1 MFSSKTV
8 SFLVAAVTFTVS
20 ACSTPPV
27 AGEAASTEAGE
38 HSILGLY
45 HAPTPVG
52 HPRAAQREWQA
63 AQHWERLAAAVV
75 KGFAAA
81 RARQGG
87 ADKPVYVDPADQG
100 MVFSKLFRSYLITH
114 LLSNGEKISLTSA
127 GADRVHVSVERVFH
141 RIGQYDPPFGI
152 LSGLAAGAI
161 AGDQYQGSFAL
172 GSIGVL
178 TFETLMRTSYAR
190 SDPFSEV
197 VVTVSLVR
205 GDTVLAR
212 VTAPYYVDNQEM
224 AQYRPSL
231 PTLPLGVKAADG
243 QDMSM
248 PLRSF
253 GVVSSAQ

>member
-8 SFLVAAVTFTVS
+8 SFLVAAVAFTVS

-63 AQHWERLAAAVV
+63 AQHWERLAAAVA

-114 LLSNGEKISLTSA
+114 LLSNGEKVSLTSA
-127 GADRVHVSVERVFH
+127 GADRSEFCPGWR
-141 RIGQYDPPFGI
+141 P
-152 LSGLAAGAI
+152 
-161 AGDQYQGSFAL
+161 
-172 GSIGVL
+172 
-178 TFETLMRTSYAR
+178 AR
-190 SDPFSEV
+190 SRAIN
-197 VVTVSLVR
+197 TKVR
-205 GDTVLAR
+205 
-212 VTAPYYVDNQEM
+212 
-224 AQYRPSL
+224 
-231 PTLPLGVKAADG
+231 
-243 QDMSM
+243 
-248 PLRSF
+248 LRSAPSGF
-253 GVVSSAQ
+253 